1 MLAEI
6 GAASIDDLF
15 AVIPAEH
22 RLTRDLEVPRQQAES
37 EIIDYFRAAGAKNAT
52 DFASF
57 LGAGAYRHYR
67 PVVIDA
73 LIQRG
78 EFLTSYTPY
87 QAEISQ
93 GTLQAVFEFQTMI
106 AELTGMDVANA
117 SMYDGSTAAAEAVRM
132 AMRVTGRDKTVVAAS
147 VHPEY
152 REVMATYSK
161 HQALP
166 ITLVGYD
173 PETGRVDLDAL
184 DAAVTD
190 ETAAVLVQSPNFF
203 GIIEDIPTIAK
214 IAHAKGALLTVAIAE
229 AVSLGVVRPP
239 VEADIVS
246 MEAQSFGVALS
257 YGGPFCG
264 VIAAKEQYVRQ
275 MPGRLVG
282 QTVDSN
288 GNRGFV
294 LTLATREQHIRR
306 EKATSNIC
314 TNQALVALMATIFL
328 SVYGKEGIRELAE
341 HNLAKADYAAKTLGA
356 QPGAK
361 LLFTGAPR
369 FNEFVL
375 QTDEAPAQ
383 WGQRLMDNKIVG
395 GIDLSRWYP
404 EMKNATLWCATEM
417 VTLEQIETAARVL
430 AGGVVAA

>member
-1 MLAEI
+1 MRYLPKSPAEREGMLAEI

-257 YGGPFCG
+257 YSGQGTVCAPDARKAGRSDRRQQRKPRLCADSG
-264 VIAAKEQYVRQ
+264 DAGAAY
-275 MPGRLVG
+275 P
-282 QTVDSN
+282 
-288 GNRGFV
+288 
-294 LTLATREQHIRR
+294 
-306 EKATSNIC
+306 
-314 TNQALVALMATIFL
+314 
-328 SVYGKEGIRELAE
+328 
-341 HNLAKADYAAKTLGA
+341 
-356 QPGAK
+356 
-361 LLFTGAPR
+361 PR
-369 FNEFVL
+369 
-375 QTDEAPAQ
+375 
-383 WGQRLMDNKIVG
+383 K
-395 GIDLSRWYP
+395 SY
-404 EMKNATLWCATEM
+404 
-417 VTLEQIETAARVL
+417 IEYL
-430 AGGVVAA
+430 H